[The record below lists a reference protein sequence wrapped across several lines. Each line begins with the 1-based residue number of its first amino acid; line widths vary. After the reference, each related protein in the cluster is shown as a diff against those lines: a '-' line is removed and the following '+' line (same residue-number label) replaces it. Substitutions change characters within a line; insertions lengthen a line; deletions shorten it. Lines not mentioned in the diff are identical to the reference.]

1 MDHVRRKEEEEQGT
15 DNRLHL
21 RDIHV
26 IISLERVK
34 LAESPY
40 GKPAS
45 PTGHTVQLATQ
56 SIWPHSPTGHTV
68 QLATQLHYL
77 VRINVLQHRQ
87 ISLRQVA
94 SFVLVI
100 SIAITDSPL

>member
-56 SIWPHSPTGHTV
+56 
-68 QLATQLHYL
+68 LHYL
-77 VRINVLQHRQ
+77 VRLNVLQHRQ